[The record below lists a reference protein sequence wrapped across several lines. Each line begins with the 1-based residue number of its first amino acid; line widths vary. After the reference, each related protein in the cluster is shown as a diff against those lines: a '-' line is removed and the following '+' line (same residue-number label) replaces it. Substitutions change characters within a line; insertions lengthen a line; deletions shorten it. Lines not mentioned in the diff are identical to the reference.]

1 MMILLSGASTMIS
14 FLMGRWIDRSCTS
27 IPTIVGAVLMIGG
40 TWALAVLSDH
50 LTLTNIGVIL
60 IFLGISYGIG
70 NVTLQASMLNVSPEN
85 IVGTSSGL
93 FQTCRYLGSILSSV
107 VLAIVFGSDLSLHGF
122 RTLMIVLSITGL
134 AFLLTAIYSKRLE
147 KAAV

>member
-1 MMILLSGASTMIS
+1 MIFLSGASTLIS
-14 FLMGRWIDRSCTS
+14 FMMGRWIDRSGTS
-27 IPTIVGAVLMIGG
+27 IPTIAGAVLMIGG
-40 TWALAVLSDH
+40 TAGMAVLSER
-50 LTLTNIGVIL
+50 LTLGNIGVIL

-70 NVTLQASMLNVSPEN
+70 NVTLQASMLNASPEN

-107 VLAIVFGSDLSLHGF
+107 VLAIVFGADLSLPGF
-122 RTLMIVLSITGL
+122 RRLMIVLSITGL
-134 AFLLTAIYSKRLE
+134 AFLLTAIYSRQLE